1 MVPGHCCRLLLLL
14 RRSGCFCDGAD
25 AARSSRPPLE
35 VPPRPSSRCCWR
47 HLEEGRQH
55 LEEGRDE
62 DDQLSARLYCECAT
76 RRSCDGVAAATE
88 LRRPAPSRSFCA
100 SRPRDAT
107 RRMRRP
113 AFIFP
118 RVDSNFNG
126 LGPHSPRP
134 PPWPRNSNCCCYYWT

>member
-1 MVPGHCCRLLLLL
+1 MLVVQAGRLVKTFLFRHLFLNITKVFCAKKRVGHALV
-14 RRSGCFCDGAD
+14 S
-25 AARSSRPPLE
+25 
-35 VPPRPSSRCCWR
+35 PRPSSRCCW
-47 HLEEGRQH
+47 QH